1 MHRFFAAGAAEVGQ
15 RVQLSE
21 AESSHAARVLR
32 LNPGATVEI
41 TDPDSGCRFLAELT
55 DVSPACVTAQLT
67 EEIAAN
73 EPPVRVTLYM
83 GIPKADKLDF
93 VVQKATELGAV
104 RVVPVRM
111 ERSVAKIDRKDAPKK
126 AERMR
131 KIAAEAVKQCGRAR
145 TPDIAEAMDFT
156 PAMQQFAQ
164 ADVAM
169 MPWEDARGTRM
180 RDVYA
185 EKPDARTIAI
195 WIGPEGGI
203 SANEADRLINA
214 GATAV
219 TLGPRILR
227 TETAAVA
234 SITVA
239 LQLWGDI

>member
-1 MHRFFAAGAAEVGQ
+1 MHRFFAAGAAEAGQ
-15 RVQLSE
+15 QVRLD
-21 AESSHAARVLR
+21 ANESAHAARVLR
-32 LNPGATVEI
+32 LMPGAVVEI
-41 TDPDSGCRFLAELT
+41 TDPESGCRFLAELT
-55 DVSPACVTAQLT
+55 EVSAECVIAQLT
-67 EEIAAN
+67 ETIAAN
-73 EPPVRVTLYM
+73 EPPVEVTLFM

-93 VVQKATELGAV
+93 AVQKATELGAV

-145 TPDIAEAMDFT
+145 TPEIMEAMDFT
-156 PAMQQFAQ
+156 PAMQLFA
-164 ADVAM
+164 AHDVAM

-180 RDVYA
+180 KDVYA
-185 EKPDARTIAI
+185 ENSGARTIAV
-195 WIGPEGGI
+195 WVGPEGGI
-203 SANEADRLINA
+203 SVNEAEKLINA

-234 SITVA
+234 SVTAA